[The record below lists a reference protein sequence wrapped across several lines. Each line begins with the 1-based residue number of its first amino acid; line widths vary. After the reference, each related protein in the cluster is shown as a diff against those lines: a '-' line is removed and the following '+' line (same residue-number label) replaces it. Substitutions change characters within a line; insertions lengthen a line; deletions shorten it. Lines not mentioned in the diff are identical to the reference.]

1 MENFEA
7 AFGKFEKAITE
18 GLEVSLSMKKIGG
31 GQVACSIKGS
41 VNDRSLI
48 GLAIISSLA
57 QLINVD
63 AIDLIDILAD
73 NVPKLRKADYEDE
86 VPETLKD
93 LGDELQETLKGLGI
107 EVEQV
112 PDDEED
118 DDEDEEIEELAKL
131 IAKALKGEVSFK
143 DEM

>member
-63 AIDLIDILAD
+63 AIDLIDVLAD
-73 NVPKLRKADYEDE
+73 NVPKLKEVDYEDE
-86 VPETLKD
+86 VPEELRETLKD
-93 LGDELQETLKGLGI
+93 LGI
-107 EVEQV
+107 EVKQV
-112 PDDEED
+112 SDDKED

-131 IAKALKGEVSFK
+131 IAKALK